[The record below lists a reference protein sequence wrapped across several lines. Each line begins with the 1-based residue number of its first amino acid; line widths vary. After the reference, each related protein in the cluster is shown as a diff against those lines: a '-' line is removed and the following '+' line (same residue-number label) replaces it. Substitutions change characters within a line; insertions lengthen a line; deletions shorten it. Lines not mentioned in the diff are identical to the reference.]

1 MSDQNKA
8 NVFPTFGATR
18 RVVRGGFANFFG
30 EAIRALEHIILV
42 PLFLF
47 AWSGAIYGEWLIVFS
62 GVAYLVFADIGMTNF
77 VINRMLQRYAVGDTD
92 GYKRTL
98 WSAWYLYRLNIGAL
112 FFIFFGFAF
121 FAPFTQW
128 FHFTHVSEASVRIAI
143 FLLGLQ
149 LLLSRLMV
157 LFSGIYI
164 GTGEYPRWRMLLNIR
179 EIATLALVGIVLLF
193 KGGFITVAG
202 AYLSVFVAFAALL
215 YLDILR
221 RHPEVEFRGTIK
233 YRDKKLARSFLV
245 PGFMFL
251 LIPLAQFIKMQG
263 SVLLAGSIFG
273 GAIVALFS
281 IHRTLAHLIP
291 RAISIMTPALQH
303 EVTANLERGDLRKV
317 QDIYN
322 IFMKIVVAVSIS
334 SAAFLLVVGKD
345 VLAVW
350 TGGAIGFNNLLWGLL
365 LAEVVVYSVVDAS
378 ARFQIAVN
386 QYRWYAIV
394 RVFSAIIG
402 WILAA
407 YFVRRFGIAGIVV
420 GFLIPEALVDL
431 TVIPYMTLRL
441 IKEPMRRFVG
451 MLGVGAMFA
460 GLQFT
465 VVELIGRLEINW
477 ALRLG
482 ITFAAA
488 AIIGLLGTYLIWFR
502 PHERRVFLAVCK
514 LPLVRF
520 KRIFSGRSE

>member
-1 MSDQNKA
+1 M
-8 NVFPTFGATR
+8 R
-18 RVVRGGFANFFG
+18 RVVRGGFANFIG
-30 EAIRALEHIILV
+30 EATRALEHIILV
-42 PLFLF
+42 PMFLF
-47 AWSGAIYGEWLIVFS
+47 AWSDVIYGEWLIVFS

-77 VINRMLQRYAVGDTD
+77 VINRMLQRCAVGDTD

-98 WSAWYLYRLNIGAL
+98 WSAWYLYRSNILVL
-112 FFIFFGFAF
+112 FFVFFAF
-121 FAPFTQW
+121 SFFVPFTEW
-128 FHFTHVSEASVRIAI
+128 FHFTHVSEASVRIAV

-164 GTGEYPRWRMLLNIR
+164 GNGEYPRWRMLLTTR
-179 EIATLALVGIVLLF
+179 EIATLALVGMVLFF
-193 KGGFITVAG
+193 KGGFITVAS
-202 AYLSVFVAFAALL
+202 AYLGVFVIFAGLI
-215 YLDILR
+215 YLDIRR

-233 YRDKKLARSFLV
+233 YRDKKLAWSFFV

-263 SVLLAGSIFG
+263 SVLLTGSIFG
-273 GAIVALFS
+273 GGIVALFS

-291 RAISIMTPALQH
+291 RAINIMTPALQH

-317 QDIYN
+317 QDIHS

-350 TGGAIGFNNLLWGLL
+350 TGGAIEFNNLLWGLL
-365 LAEVVVYSVVDAS
+365 LVEVVVYSVVDAS

-386 QYRWYAIV
+386 QYRWYATA
-394 RVFSAIIG
+394 RVFSAISG

-407 YFVRRFGIAGIVV
+407 YFMHRLGIAGIVV
-420 GFLIPEALVDL
+420 GFLIPEVLVDFA
-431 TVIPYMTLRL
+431 VVPYITLRI
-441 IKEPMRRFVG
+441 IKEPVRSFVG
-451 MLGVGAMFA
+451 MLAAGAIFA
-460 GLQFT
+460 GLQLT

-477 ALRLG
+477 AFHLG
-482 ITFAAA
+482 ITFAAT
-488 AIIGLLGTYLIWFR
+488 AIIGLLGTYRIWFR

-514 LPLVRF
+514 LPLARF
-520 KRIFSGRSE
+520 KRVSS